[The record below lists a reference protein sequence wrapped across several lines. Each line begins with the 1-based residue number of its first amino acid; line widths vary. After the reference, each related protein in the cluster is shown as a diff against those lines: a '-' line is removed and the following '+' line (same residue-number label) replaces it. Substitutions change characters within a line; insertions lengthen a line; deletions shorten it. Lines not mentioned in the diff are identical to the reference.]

1 MVLNAIHIDYSH
13 NISQDLT
20 SKLQS
25 SLPRC
30 LLNTSTCMPGRHLK
44 HAMSK
49 PESLIAPPSQLHTQ
63 LCPFQVMTTLSFY
76 LLRPKALMSCLA
88 LPFHSYSTSSLS
100 WEVVG
105 STFKSTPRTWPLLTA
120 CMAVGLSVCWPFA
133 TALVISR
140 ALSSSTSTPDPK
152 FSSKQPVLPFKNV
165 RWWYHPLKPCPG
177 SVFLSE

>member
-1 MVLNAIHIDYSH
+1 MFSLGTWGPVELIKLIMTVLKCPRLRHQPASLSLDTMTSFCLMVLNAIHIDYSH

-100 WEVVG
+100 
-105 STFKSTPRTWPLLTA
+105 
-120 CMAVGLSVCWPFA
+120 
-133 TALVISR
+133 
-140 ALSSSTSTPDPK
+140 
-152 FSSKQPVLPFKNV
+152 
-165 RWWYHPLKPCPG
+165 
-177 SVFLSE
+177 